1 MLKDIEVKRLV
12 EAIGDYQELVEQA
25 SDTRDKLSSLQ
36 QRWNGLRK
44 ERSSFRTGL
53 ESLHEQVSQ
62 MKADYQTLMKRANDV
77 SATEDTILDNVKF
90 LIDELTS
97 LLKKHQD
104 EDE

>member
-25 SDTRDKLSSLQ
+25 GDTRDKLSSLQ

-44 ERSSFRTGL
+44 ERASFRTGL

-97 LLKKHQD
+97 LLKKH
-104 EDE
+104 EDN

>member
-25 SDTRDKLSSLQ
+25 GDTRDKLSSLQ

-44 ERSSFRTGL
+44 ERSSLRTGL

-97 LLKKHQD
+97 LLKKH
-104 EDE
+104 EDN